1 MNNRSRFNDDTAEV
15 FVPASGE
22 LPAPE
27 DNAEEEAKRSD
38 VQDMWDAIN
47 SLGSRS
53 TITVTIL
60 KKEEGKLND
69 YAQIVTV
76 PGDEFNQA
84 LIDEIQ
90 ELKGEGFYKVKFVE
104 KGKPRSART
113 MPLRL
118 SATLNQLRRAR
129 DQSQRQSTDPQI
141 MALLSQQT
149 EILRQIQQQQQQ
161 QQPVAG
167 QPLGLKDLLEAMVMM
182 KQITGEDRPKT
193 DPLEYVMQGVKMF
206 REIGGNGGAETNV
219 NDIIVNMLK
228 TIQESNKM
236 PRQQRPLGISPTVPP
251 IPPPILTQPA
261 AIKPHEDK
269 YMLEIFQIASGLL
282 SAAKA
287 GINPVNMAVTV
298 IKGSDIE
305 KIEEW
310 TNDPQ
315 LFTNLAALV
324 PELKNHRTW
333 FDQLLFEVKRL
344 IELEYEEEN
353 EGGNH
358 NGAPIQG
365 AQTDGQY

>member
-1 MNNRSRFNDDTAEV
+1 MNNRSRFNEDTAEV

-129 DQSQRQSTDPQI
+129 DQGQRQATDPQI

-161 QQPVAG
+161 PVTG
-167 QPLGLKDLLEAMVMM
+167 QPLGLKELVETLVML
-182 KQITGEDRPKT
+182 KQITGDDRPRT
-193 DPLEYVMQGVKMF
+193 DPLEYVMKGVAMF
-206 REIGGNGGAETNV
+206 KEIGGNGGAETNV

-228 TIQESNKM
+228 TMQEANKFQ
-236 PRQQRPLGISPTVPP
+236 PQHHLPQRPMGVK
-251 IPPPILTQPA
+251 PPPILTPPLKPNEIRMAPQP
-261 AIKPHEDK
+261 KPPEDK
-269 YMLEIFQIASGLL
+269 HMLEVFQIATGLL

-298 IKGSDIE
+298 IKGSDID

-324 PELKNHRTW
+324 PELKNHKTW
-333 FDQLLFEVKRL
+333 FDQLLIEVKRL

-353 EGGNH
+353 EGGSH

-365 AQTDGQY
+365 AQ